1 MLADYILFV
10 SVQSKS
16 GRGPRKHFDERLQ
29 LDKET
34 FGAAKP
40 LQARP
45 SITMQSSVQLGA
57 NDALV

>member
-34 FGAAKP
+34 GIRDVRSGKTFTSKTVNYDAV
-40 LQARP
+40 QR
-45 SITMQSSVQLGA
+45 SIGG
-57 NDALV
+57 